1 MTPRTLALSP
11 HLDDA
16 AFSCGGTLARLAAQG
31 WDVTLCTAFTRSVSS
46 PTGFALACQL
56 DKGLPEDVD
65 YMALRRAED
74 RIACDRLGVSPL
86 WLDLPEA
93 PHRGY
98 PDAKA
103 LFAPP
108 REEDTVL
115 GPLSDRLRGLL
126 ETPPALLLAPQ
137 ALGGHVDHV
146 LLATALRCVLPAGL
160 PVWWWTDFPYAVR
173 PDTHPAQPF
182 AAAMQSLPRIAV
194 AGDAAARLAACSAYT
209 TQLGFQFSGPAG
221 LADALRSAGPVEHF
235 HAQGGE
241 AFIPSRHPASGPGR
255 RNVAAAGTAP
265 A

>member
-1 MTPRTLALSP
+1 MPRALALSP

-31 WDVTLCTAFTRSVSS
+31 WDVTLCTAFTCSVPS

-74 RIACDRLGVSPL
+74 RIACDRLSVSPL

-98 PDAKA
+98 LDAKA

-108 REEDTVL
+108 RDEDVVL
-115 GPLSDRLRGLL
+115 APLSDRLRGLL
-126 ETPPALLLAPQ
+126 ENPFALILAPQ

-146 LLATALRCVLPAGL
+146 LLATALRSVLPVCL
-160 PVWWWTDFPYAVR
+160 PVWWWTDFPYTIR
-173 PDTHPAQPF
+173 PGTHPARPF
-182 AAAMQSLPRIAV
+182 EIEMELLPRIAV
-194 AGDAAARLAACSAYT
+194 AGDATARLAACMAYK

-221 LADALRSAGPVEHF
+221 LADALRSVGPIEHF

-241 AFIPSRHPASGPGR
+241 AFIPSQHPASGRER
-255 RNVAAAGTAP
+255 RNVAATGTAP